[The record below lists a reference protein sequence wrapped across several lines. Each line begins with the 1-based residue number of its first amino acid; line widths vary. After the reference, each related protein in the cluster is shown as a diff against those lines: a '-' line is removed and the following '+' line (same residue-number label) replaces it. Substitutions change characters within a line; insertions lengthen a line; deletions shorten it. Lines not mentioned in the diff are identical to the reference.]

1 MTRNKKKPFNW
12 LDKTLFVLMI
22 LVIVG
27 MIVALSVADGAKLC
41 VLLGGGGLLVLN
53 LLFILYFARRNRL

>member
-1 MTRNKKKPFNW
+1 MTRNKKKPLNR

-27 MIVALSVADGAKLC
+27 MIVALSVADGAKLY

>member
-1 MTRNKKKPFNW
+1 MPRNKKKPLNW
-12 LDKTLFVLMI
+12 LDKTHFVLML

-27 MIVALSVADGAKLC
+27 MIAALSVADGAKLY

-53 LLFILYFARRNRL
+53 LLFVLYFARRNRL

>member
-1 MTRNKKKPFNW
+1 MTHNKKKPLNW
-12 LDKTLFVLMI
+12 LDKTLFVLML

-27 MIVALSVADGAKLC
+27 MIVALSVADGAKLY

-53 LLFILYFARRNRL
+53 LLFVLYFARRNRL

>member
-1 MTRNKKKPFNW
+1 MTSNKKKPLNW
-12 LDKTLFVLMI
+12 LDKTLFVLML

-27 MIVALSVADGAKLC
+27 MIVALSVAEGAKLY

-53 LLFILYFARRNRL
+53 LLFVLYFARRNRL

>member
-1 MTRNKKKPFNW
+1 MTRNKKKPLNW
-12 LDKTLFVLMI
+12 LDKTLFVLML

-27 MIVALSVADGAKLC
+27 MIVALSVADGARLY

-53 LLFILYFARRNRL
+53 LLFVLYFARRNRL

>member
-1 MTRNKKKPFNW
+1 MTRNKKKPLNW

-27 MIVALSVADGAKLC
+27 MIVALSVADGAKLY
-41 VLLGGGGLLVLN
+41 VLLGGGVLLVLN
-53 LLFILYFARRNRL
+53 LLFVLYFARRNRL

>member
-1 MTRNKKKPFNW
+1 MTRNKKKPLNW

-27 MIVALSVADGAKLC
+27 MIVALSVADGAKLY

-53 LLFILYFARRNRL
+53 LLFVLYFARRNRL

>member
-1 MTRNKKKPFNW
+1 MPRNKKKPLNW
-12 LDKTLFVLMI
+12 LDTTLFVLML

-27 MIVALSVADGAKLC
+27 MIVALSVADGAKLY

-53 LLFILYFARRNRL
+53 LLFVLYFARRNRL

>member
-1 MTRNKKKPFNW
+1 MPRNKKKPLNW
-12 LDKTLFVLMI
+12 LDKTLFVLML

-27 MIVALSVADGAKLC
+27 MIVALSVAEGAKLY

-53 LLFILYFARRNRL
+53 LLFALYFARRNRL

>member
-1 MTRNKKKPFNW
+1 MIRNKKKPLNW
-12 LDKTLFVLMI
+12 LDKTLFALMI

-27 MIVALSVADGAKLC
+27 MIVALSVADGAKLY

-53 LLFILYFARRNRL
+53 LLFVLYFARRNRL

>member
-1 MTRNKKKPFNW
+1 MTRNKKKPLNW

-27 MIVALSVADGAKLC
+27 MIVALSVADGAKLY

-53 LLFILYFARRNRL
+53 LLFVLYFARRTRL

>member
-1 MTRNKKKPFNW
+1 MARTKKKPLNW
-12 LDKTLFVLMI
+12 LDKTLFVLML

-27 MIVALSVADGAKLC
+27 MIVALSVADGAKLY

-53 LLFILYFARRNRL
+53 LLFVLYFARRNRL

>member
-1 MTRNKKKPFNW
+1 MTRNKKKPLNW

-27 MIVALSVADGAKLC
+27 MIVALSVADGAKLYI
-41 VLLGGGGLLVLN
+41 LLGGGGLLVLN
-53 LLFILYFARRNRL
+53 LLFVLYFARRNRL

>member
-1 MTRNKKKPFNW
+1 MTRNKKKPLNW
-12 LDKTLFVLMI
+12 LDKTLFALMI

-27 MIVALSVADGAKLC
+27 MIVALSVADGAKLY

-53 LLFILYFARRNRL
+53 LLFVLYFARRNRL

>member
-1 MTRNKKKPFNW
+1 MTRNKKKPLNW
-12 LDKTLFVLMI
+12 LDKTLFVLMF

-27 MIVALSVADGAKLC
+27 MIVALSVADGAKLY

-53 LLFILYFARRNRL
+53 LLFVLYFARRNRL

>member
-1 MTRNKKKPFNW
+1 MTRNKKKPLNW

-27 MIVALSVADGAKLC
+27 MIVALSVADGAKLY
-41 VLLGGGGLLVLN
+41 VLLGGGGLIVLN
-53 LLFILYFARRNRL
+53 LLFVLYFARRNRL

>member
-1 MTRNKKKPFNW
+1 MTRNKKKPLNW

-27 MIVALSVADGAKLC
+27 MIVELSVADGAKLY

-53 LLFILYFARRNRL
+53 LLFVLYFARRNRL

>member
-1 MTRNKKKPFNW
+1 MTRNKKKPLNW
-12 LDKTLFVLMI
+12 LDKTLFVLML

-27 MIVALSVADGAKLC
+27 MIVALSVTEGAKLY

-53 LLFILYFARRNRL
+53 LLFVLYFARRNRL

>member
-1 MTRNKKKPFNW
+1 MPRNKKKPLNW
-12 LDKTLFVLMI
+12 LDKTLFVLML

-27 MIVALSVADGAKLC
+27 MIVALSVADGAKLY

-53 LLFILYFARRNRL
+53 LLFVLYFARRNRL

>member
-1 MTRNKKKPFNW
+1 MTRNKKKPLNW
-12 LDKTLFVLMI
+12 LDKALFVLML

-27 MIVALSVADGAKLC
+27 MIVALSVAEGAKLY

-53 LLFILYFARRNRL
+53 LLFVLYFARRNRL

>member
-1 MTRNKKKPFNW
+1 MTRNKKKPLNW
-12 LDKTLFVLMI
+12 LDKTLFVLML

-27 MIVALSVADGAKLC
+27 MIVALPVAEGAKLY

-53 LLFILYFARRNRL
+53 LLFVLYFARRNRL

>member
-1 MTRNKKKPFNW
+1 MTRNKKKPLNW
-12 LDKTLFVLMI
+12 LDKTLFVLML

-27 MIVALSVADGAKLC
+27 MIVALSVADGAKLY

-53 LLFILYFARRNRL
+53 LLFVLYFARRNRL

>member
-1 MTRNKKKPFNW
+1 MTRNKKKPLNW
-12 LDKTLFVLMI
+12 LDKTLFVLML

-27 MIVALSVADGAKLC
+27 MIVALSVADGAKLY

-53 LLFILYFARRNRL
+53 LLFVLYFARRNRR

>member
-1 MTRNKKKPFNW
+1 MTRNKKKPLNW
-12 LDKTLFVLMI
+12 LDKTLFVLML

-27 MIVALSVADGAKLC
+27 LIVALSVAEGAKLY

-53 LLFILYFARRNRL
+53 LLFVLYFARRNRL

>member
-1 MTRNKKKPFNW
+1 MTRNKKKPLNW
-12 LDKTLFVLMI
+12 LDKTLFVLII

-27 MIVALSVADGAKLC
+27 MIVALSVADGAKLY

-53 LLFILYFARRNRL
+53 LIFVLYFARRNRL

>member
-1 MTRNKKKPFNW
+1 MTRNKKKPLNW
-12 LDKTLFVLMI
+12 LDKTLFVLLI

-27 MIVALSVADGAKLC
+27 MIVALSVAEGAKLY

-53 LLFILYFARRNRL
+53 LLFVLYCARRNRL

>member
-1 MTRNKKKPFNW
+1 MTRNKKKPLNW
-12 LDKTLFVLMI
+12 LDKTLFVLML

-27 MIVALSVADGAKLC
+27 LIVALSVADGAKLY

-53 LLFILYFARRNRL
+53 LLFVLYFARRNRL

>member
-1 MTRNKKKPFNW
+1 MPRNKKKPLNW
-12 LDKTLFVLMI
+12 LDKTLFVLML

-27 MIVALSVADGAKLC
+27 MIVALSVADGTKLY

-53 LLFILYFARRNRL
+53 LLFVLYFARRNRL

>member
-1 MTRNKKKPFNW
+1 MPRNKKKPLNW
-12 LDKTLFVLMI
+12 LDKTLFVLML

-27 MIVALSVADGAKLC
+27 MIVALSVAEGAKLY

-53 LLFILYFARRNRL
+53 LLFVLYFARRNRL

>member
-1 MTRNKKKPFNW
+1 MTRNKKKPLNW
-12 LDKTLFVLMI
+12 LDKTLFVLII

-27 MIVALSVADGAKLC
+27 MIVALSVADGAKLY

-53 LLFILYFARRNRL
+53 LLFVLYLARRNRL

>member
-1 MTRNKKKPFNW
+1 MTRNKKKPLNW
-12 LDKTLFVLMI
+12 LDKTLFALMI

-27 MIVALSVADGAKLC
+27 MIVALSVTDGAKLY

-53 LLFILYFARRNRL
+53 LLFVLYFARRNRL